1 MYWQQRF
8 GRENPDE
15 ELENKISETF
25 IKSNK
30 TYGYRRIT
38 GEIRKGTT
46 KVNSKKVRRIMNK
59 LELKCVAFSH
69 LQGYYITFKPVEN
82 FCIIV
87 I

>member
-1 MYWQQRF
+1 MYWQNRF
-8 GRENPDE
+8 DIENPDKNIE
-15 ELENKISETF
+15 EK
-25 IKSNK
+25 IKSIFEIHCGR
-30 TYGYRRIT
+30 YGYRRIT

>member
-15 ELENKISETF
+15 ELENKISEIF

-38 GEIRKGTT
+38 
-46 KVNSKKVRRIMNK
+46 VRRIMNK